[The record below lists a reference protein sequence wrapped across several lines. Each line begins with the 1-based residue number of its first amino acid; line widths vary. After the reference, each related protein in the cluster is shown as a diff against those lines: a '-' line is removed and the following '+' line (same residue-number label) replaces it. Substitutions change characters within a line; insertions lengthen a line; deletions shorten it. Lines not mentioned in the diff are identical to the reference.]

1 MYRQVLESI
10 EGIGIYPVISLVIF
24 LGFFIGLVA
33 WLIRVDKG
41 YLERMRKLPL
51 DHAETNKN
59 FTGDNN
65 EIL

>member
-24 LGFFIGLVA
+24 LGFFIGLVV
-33 WLIRVDKG
+33 WLVKVDKD
-41 YLERMRKLPL
+41 YLDRMGRLPL
-51 DHAETNKN
+51 DQAGTNKN

-65 EIL
+65 ENL

>member
-24 LGFFIGLVA
+24 LAFFIGLVV

-41 YLERMRKLPL
+41 YLERMGKLPL
-51 DHAETNKN
+51 DHAEINKN

>member
-24 LGFFIGLVA
+24 LGFFIGLVV
-33 WLIRVDKG
+33 WLIKVDKD
-41 YLERMRKLPL
+41 YLDRMRQLPL
-51 DHAETNKN
+51 DQAETNKN

-65 EIL
+65 EKL